1 MKQKRKKFGHELIV
15 VELGDGNTE
24 AIITLDYS
32 ANFVHVI
39 VSIMKVFKIATI
51 KKIHLITQ

>member
-15 VELGDGNTE
+15 VELGDGNRQ

-32 ANFVHVI
+32 ANFAHVT

-51 KKIHLITQ
+51 NKIHLITQ

>member
-1 MKQKRKKFGHELIV
+1 MKQKRKKFGHELII

-24 AIITLDYS
+24 DIITLDYS
-32 ANFVHVI
+32 ANFAHVI
-39 VSIMKVFKIATI
+39 FSIMKVFKIATI